1 MLCIIIILD
10 PIARHALLCTFYCR
24 YTCLVV
30 TLIAVYT
37 PSLISLPLLPDH
49 LIPPSSL
56 PTSLSTPWTH

>member
-37 PSLISLPLLPDH
+37 PSLISLSPLPDH
-49 LIPPSSL
+49 SPSSL